1 MGITGGGGGKLRL
14 LLLLVGGVALLLR
27 SLSLTDVV
35 VQGGRGPKVI
45 GEDCGEGEGLRG
57 VGGAPG
63 ATGTRGGGV
72 VTALTLPLLLGVVV
86 GTFMTMN

>member
-14 LLLLVGGVALLLR
+14 LLLLGGVALLLR
-27 SLSLTDVV
+27 SLSLTEVV

-45 GEDCGEGEGLRG
+45 GEECGEGEGLRG

-63 ATGTRGGGV
+63 ATGIRGGGV
-72 VTALTLPLLLGVVV
+72 VTVLTLPLLLGVVV